1 MISDDEPHTYVTN
14 LKGKV
19 NEFNKLCPEIFNSDL
34 KEFFKNIASEDE
46 NYNDY
51 NLLSK

>member
-1 MISDDEPHTYVTN
+1 MSDDEPYTYATN

-34 KEFFKNIASEDE
+34 KEFFKNIASEAE
-46 NYNDY
+46 KYIDY